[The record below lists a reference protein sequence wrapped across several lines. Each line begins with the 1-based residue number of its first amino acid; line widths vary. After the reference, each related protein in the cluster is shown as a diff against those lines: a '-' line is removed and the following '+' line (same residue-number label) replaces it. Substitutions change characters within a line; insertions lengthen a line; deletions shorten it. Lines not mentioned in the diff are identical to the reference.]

1 MKKYR
6 GGTCSGLGEHNELLA
21 ERECLC
27 HRLPKAPLGKHPGLS
42 LIEYQYLL
50 PAFASIDLGGHCYLQ
65 YKLGVLLLFV
75 SEHESAGG
83 DQGEPAASP
92 PGPQCGYSLVQPT

>member
-6 GGTCSGLGEHNELLA
+6 GGTRSGLEEHTKLLA

-42 LIEYQYLL
+42 LIECQYLL
-50 PAFASIDLGGHCYLQ
+50 PAFASIDLGGRCHLQ
-65 YKLGVLLLFV
+65 YKLGVLLPFV
-75 SEHESAGG
+75 LEYESAGG

-92 PGPQCGYSLVQPT
+92 PGPQCGCSLVQST